1 MYLAPRAR
9 VRAPWPTA
17 PGYMY
22 LLAENKA
29 GYVYPAGW
37 GRGPQKCT
45 CPAPR
50 GYMSVPGFP
59 APRARAQRRVH
70 ACTRRTKN
78 KVANALAIL
87 FFSAA
92 RGLRVHVP
100 RAPGYTYPARQG
112 TCTPRAQGQGICTP
126 CVPGCTYCSKGQ
138 ALQLF
143 LAGPEP
149 GCMYVARPGTCAQ
162 PRGTASTNDPR
173 GGVHVSGWRWK
184 ARAHISC

>member
-87 FFSAA
+87 FFFGRA
-92 RGLRVHVP
+92 RPKGTCTPRARVHVP
-100 RAPGYTYPARQG
+100 RAPGYMYPARPRARYMYPVRPRVHVLLQRTSTAAVSG
-112 TCTPRAQGQGICTP
+112 WPRARMHVCCTPRYMRA
-126 CVPGCTYCSKGQ
+126 
-138 ALQLF
+138 A
-143 LAGPEP
+143 AGN
-149 GCMYVARPGTCAQ
+149 GKY
-162 PRGTASTNDPR
+162 
-173 GGVHVSGWRWK
+173 K
-184 ARAHISC
+184 